1 MKTINKIIPFLLVL
15 LLVVSCEDVFEED
28 ISDDIIEVVSP
39 KDDTTIESNV
49 VNFQWND
56 LDGAK
61 KYRLQVL
68 DVNETIVVDSLVT
81 KTSLNIP
88 LLTGS
93 YQWKVRGENFG
104 YESNYSDISTF
115 SMVTTDD
122 LTNQQVVLT
131 SPDNNIYK
139 NTSDITIKWQKLA
152 AATSYAVE
160 VINTTTSESVFK
172 AESTADTQ
180 VVLSSVNLTKDA
192 NYQWKVRG
200 INSTS
205 QTAQFTSRSF
215 FIDTVVPGLPVNSLP
230 AANAVITNNVST
242 TFTWVSPTDT
252 GTIQSPLLYTIEFS
266 TTNTFT
272 TLFFTTNNAST
283 SYQRIF
289 TTLGDYY
296 WRIKTTD
303 SAGNVSAY
311 SAPFKFT
318 VI

>member
-1 MKTINKIIPFLLVL
+1 MKTLNKILPFLFVL
-15 LLVVSCEDVFEED
+15 LLVSCEDVFEED
-28 ISDDIIEVVSP
+28 ISDDIIVVVSP
-39 KDDTTIESNV
+39 KDNTTIESNV
-49 VNFQWND
+49 VNFQWNE

-68 DVNETIVVDSLVT
+68 DINETIVVDSLVA

-93 YQWKVRGENFG
+93 YQWKVRGENFA
-104 YESNYSDISTF
+104 YESNYSAVSNF

-122 LTNQQVVLT
+122 LSNQQVVLT
-131 SPDNNIYK
+131 SPDNNVYK
-139 NTSDITIKWQKLA
+139 NSTDLTIKWQKLA
-152 AATSYAVE
+152 AATSYYVE
-160 VINTTTSESVFK
+160 VINTTTSESVYK
-172 AESTADTQ
+172 SESTTET
-180 VVLSSVNLTKDA
+180 SVTLNSTNLTKDA

-205 QTAQFTSRSF
+205 QTAQFSSRNF
-215 FIDTVVPGLPVNSLP
+215 FIDTVVPGVPINSLP
-230 AANAVITNNVST
+230 AVNAVITNNVST

-252 GTIQSPLLYTIEFS
+252 GTVKSPLLYTIEFS

-272 TLFFTTNNAST
+272 TLFYTTNNATT

-289 TTLGDYY
+289 TTIGDYY

-303 SAGNVSAY
+303 AAGNVSAY

>member
-1 MKTINKIIPFLLVL
+1 MKTLNKIIPFLFVL
-15 LLVVSCEDVFEED
+15 LLVSCEDVFEED
-28 ISDDIIEVVSP
+28 ISDDIIVVVSP
-39 KDDTTIESNV
+39 KDNTTIESNV
-49 VNFQWND
+49 VNFQWNE

-68 DVNETIVVDSLVT
+68 DLNETIVVDSLVT

-93 YQWKVRGENFG
+93 YQWKVRGENFA
-104 YESNYSDISTF
+104 YESNYSAVSNF

-122 LTNQQVVLT
+122 LSNQQVVLT
-131 SPDNNIYK
+131 SPDNNVYK
-139 NTSDITIKWQKLA
+139 NSTDLTIKWQKLA
-152 AATSYAVE
+152 AATSYYVE
-160 VINTTTSESVFK
+160 VINTTTSESVYK
-172 AESTADTQ
+172 SESTTET
-180 VVLSSVNLTKDA
+180 SVTLNSTNLTKDA

-205 QTAQFTSRSF
+205 QTAQFSSRNF
-215 FIDTVVPGLPVNSLP
+215 FIDTVVPGVPVNSLP
-230 AANAVITNNVST
+230 AVNAVITNNVST

-252 GTIQSPLLYTIEFS
+252 GTVQSPLLYTIEFS

-272 TLFFTTNNAST
+272 TLFYTTNNATT

-289 TTLGDYY
+289 TTIGDYY

-303 SAGNVSAY
+303 AAGNVSAY